1 MPGLTIASAPITG
14 SRFIGSIRYVRAF
27 RISTLPMWR
36 NRGMLV
42 DLSIELVL
50 ECLGHAIE
58 DRCPSGVGFE
68 DRFPNLFGFLPGQG
82 EGDRH
87 QVDTLV
93 QPKPPERIPVRPW
106 YSPSG

>member
-87 QVDTLV
+87 HSRSAFGRIESLVDIRSMSS
-93 QPKPPERIPVRPW
+93 PPI
-106 YSPSG
+106 